1 MLHGKKLDKTDKER
15 NSMNIDELKPI
26 FNGKRAVILG
36 FGREG
41 KTWLELLQ
49 RLKCAAEIA
58 VADMNPL
65 EFDDPD
71 IKPITGDHYLE
82 ECAEYDII
90 LQSPGVIIKNR
101 LNSAAKAKILT
112 QTELL
117 LRFRPCKIIG
127 VTGTKGKSTTS
138 SLIYHFLQANGIPS
152 MLIGNIGVPPLKRLE
167 EMTSDTVAVCEMS
180 CHQLEFA
187 KHSPNVAVLLNIFPE
202 HLDHYV
208 DFDAYANAKR
218 NIARFQ
224 EKTDFAFVNADLFPI
239 ESEGNIKSCA
249 FGKKADVWTDG
260 HSIYLN
266 GIEITPDKIKTRLC
280 GKHNL
285 YNIAVALAA
294 AEKTGA
300 DVQKCLDSLSEFGGL
315 EHRLERVAVIN
326 GVEYIN
332 DSISTIPEAAIA
344 SVLAFDGADCLILG
358 GMDRGISYDVLG
370 DFLNT
375 GVVENVI
382 LLPDS
387 GRRIGKLITNHDVSV
402 IEAENMEKAVT
413 IASQVAKR
421 RVILSPASASY
432 GFYRNFEERGR
443 HFKELVNALKAIPL

>member
-1 MLHGKKLDKTDKER
+1 
-15 NSMNIDELKPI
+15 MNIDELKKI
-26 FNGKRAVILG
+26 FDGKRVVILG

-41 KTWLELLQ
+41 KVWLDILR
-49 RLKCAAEIA
+49 RLGCCAQIA

-65 EFDDPD
+65 ELEDPELL
-71 IKPITGDHYLE
+71 PISGEHYLE
-82 ECAEYDII
+82 DCAGFDII

-101 LNSAAKAKILT
+101 LNGDAKQKILT
-112 QTELL
+112 QTEIL
-117 LRFRPCKIIG
+117 LRLRPCKIIG
-127 VTGTKGKSTTS
+127 ITGTKGKSTTS
-138 SLIYHFLQANGIPS
+138 SLIFHFLQASGVPS
-152 MLIGNIGVPPLKRLE
+152 MLIGNIGVPPLKKLE
-167 EMTSDTVAVCEMS
+167 EMTPDTVAVCEMS
-180 CHQLEFA
+180 CHQLEFV
-187 KHSPNVAVLLNIFPE
+187 KHSPDIAVLLNIFPE

-224 EKTDFAFVNADLFPI
+224 TDRDSAFVNADLLPL
-239 ESEGNIKSCA
+239 ECDGQVNSCA
-249 FGKKADVWTDG
+249 FGKPADVWTDG
-260 HSIYLN
+260 SSIFLN
-266 GIEITPDKIKTRLC
+266 GTEIPPERIKTKLC

-285 YNIAVALAA
+285 YNIAIALAA
-294 AEKTGA
+294 AIKAGA
-300 DVQKCLDSLSEFGGL
+300 ELEKCLAALPDFNGL

-332 DSISTIPEAAIA
+332 DSISTAPESAIA
-344 SVLAFDGADCLILG
+344 AVNAFDGADCLILG

-370 DFLNT
+370 EFLNT

-387 GRRIGKLITNHDVSV
+387 GRRIGKLITNRDVNV
-402 IEAENMEKAVT
+402 IHADNMEKAVRL
-413 IASQVAKR
+413 ASKTAKR

-443 HFKELVNALKAIPL
+443 HFKELVQLLGETF

>member
-1 MLHGKKLDKTDKER
+1 
-15 NSMNIDELKPI
+15 MNIDQLKPI
-26 FNGKRAVILG
+26 FENKRAVILG

-49 RLKCAAEIA
+49 RLNCAEIA
-58 VADMNPL
+58 AADMNPL
-65 EFDDPD
+65 EFDDPE
-71 IKPITGDHYLE
+71 IRPICGEHYLE

-90 LQSPGVIIKNR
+90 LQSPGVIVKNR
-101 LNSAAKAKILT
+101 LDSAAKAKILT

-117 LRFRPCKIIG
+117 LRSGPCKIIG

-152 MLIGNIGVPPLKRLE
+152 MLIGNIGIPPLKRLE
-167 EMTSDTVAVCEMS
+167 EMTADTVAVCEMS
-180 CHQLEFA
+180 CHQLEFV
-187 KHSPNVAVLLNIFPE
+187 KHSPNISVLLNIFPE
-202 HLDHYV
+202 HLDHYI

-218 NIARFQ
+218 NITRFQ
-224 EKTDFAFVNADLFPI
+224 DKTDFAFANSDLFPV
-239 ESEGNIKSCA
+239 EGAGKISSCA
-249 FGKKADVWTDG
+249 FGKHADVWTDG
-260 HSIYLN
+260 HSIFLYDT
-266 GIEITPDKIKTRLC
+266 EIPPEKISTRLC

-294 AEKTGA
+294 AEKAGA
-300 DVQKCLDSLSEFGGL
+300 DLEKCLDSLPEFNGL

-332 DSISTIPEAAIA
+332 DSISTVPEAAIA
-344 SVLAFDGADCLILG
+344 AVNAFDGADCLILG
-358 GMDRGISYDVLG
+358 GMDRGISYDILG
-370 DFLNT
+370 KFLNT

-387 GRRIGKLITNHDVSV
+387 GRRIGKLITNRDVSV
-402 IEAENMEKAVT
+402 IEAENMEKAVAL
-413 IASQVAKR
+413 ASKVARR

-432 GFYRNFEERGR
+432 GFYRNFEERGL
-443 HFKELVNALKAIPL
+443 HFKELVNALIANHAIQTSLK